1 MKNEAV
7 PKSMGNRRSK
17 RKGNWIREYNFR
29 EKIVEKT
36 GKRKERKDGEAK
48 QKERG
53 GKERS
58 GKKL

>member
-29 EKIVEKT
+29 EKIVEK
-36 GKRKERKDGEAK
+36 ERKDGEAK